1 MIGSKVNTT
10 NYEANMAIEAE
21 INESA
26 RKSKLEAYKPK
37 TANNYLEQ
45 IYVN

>member
-1 MIGSKVNTT
+1 
-10 NYEANMAIEAE
+10 MAIEAE

-37 TANNYLEQ
+37 TANNYFDEQ